1 MGLALF
7 SRKLE
12 AKVKS
17 PSPRPAKNAAE
28 YRPSAAAKL
37 PDDEL
42 LRLAATHRF
51 GTLVANARRFSGHFS
66 FKEIYKTACLAIEN
80 KFAFVPEG
88 YAAIP
93 QTTDDTPGAP
103 ETDVET
109 NAYLIARHCVTN
121 SEFQHFVDDGGYE
134 EQDLWPQ
141 DIWPHL
147 IDFKDLTD
155 RQGPRF
161 WREGRHDKRYAS
173 HPVVGV
179 CYYEAAAYARWAG
192 YRLPT
197 EAEWQMAAS
206 WRIRSSAQTIRR
218 YPWGDALNT
227 RFCNVWASAHGETL
241 PVDALPEGAAPNG
254 ALNLVGNVW
263 EWTDSDF
270 VASDT
275 QGQALVADMVLKS
288 IRGGAYDTYFR
299 SQATSLFRTG
309 IVGLARSHNIGIRC
323 ALDLS
328 AAPDPEAIPAAP
340 AAVPTPPANA
350 QRPPAPRTNGQPPRN
365 GQPAPVGAK

>member
-7 SRKLE
+7 SRKVE

-17 PSPRPAKNAAE
+17 SSPRPARAAAE
-28 YRPSAAAKL
+28 YRAAAVPKL

-42 LRLAATHRF
+42 IRMAATHRF
-51 GTLVANARRFSGHFS
+51 GALAAQAQRFAKHPS
-66 FKEIYKTACLAIEN
+66 FKEMYRTASLAIES

-88 YAAIP
+88 FAAIP

-109 NAYLIARHCVTN
+109 AAFLLARHCVSN
-121 SEFQHFVDDGGYE
+121 AEFQHFVDDGGYDHQE
-134 EQDLWPQ
+134 LWPQ

-155 RQGPRF
+155 TQGPRF
-161 WREGRHDKRYAS
+161 WREGRHDKRYAN
-173 HPVVGV
+173 HPVVGI

-227 RFCNVWASAHGETL
+227 RFCNVWASANGETL
-241 PVDALPEGAAPNG
+241 PVDGLPEGAAPNG
-254 ALNLVGNVW
+254 VLQLVGNVW

-270 VASDT
+270 VATDT
-275 QGQALVADMVLKS
+275 QGQSLVADMVLKS

-309 IVGLARSHNIGIRC
+309 IVGLARSHNVGIRC
-323 ALDLS
+323 AMDLS
-328 AAPDPEAIPAAP
+328 AAPDPDVVPAAP
-340 AAVPTPPANA
+340 AAAPSPPANA
-350 QRPPAPRTNGQPPRN
+350 QRPPAPRN
-365 GQPAPVGAK
+365 GQPAPVGAGSK